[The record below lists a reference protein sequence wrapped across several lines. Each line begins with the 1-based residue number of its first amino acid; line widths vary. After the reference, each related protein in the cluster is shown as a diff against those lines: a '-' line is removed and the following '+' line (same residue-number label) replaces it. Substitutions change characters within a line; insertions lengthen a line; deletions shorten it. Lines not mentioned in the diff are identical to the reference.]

1 MSQQIN
7 LYQPIFRRQRKVFS
21 AVTMAQIIAIVSLG
35 LAAIYGYGRWSLSRL
50 SGDVAV
56 LEAQQAQAQAQF
68 EKLSR
73 EVAATRNDQG
83 LKAEL
88 ARAQTDLKARQ
99 QLLAWLGE
107 NEQQRQLA
115 FSAHLAGLARQHRGD
130 LWLDGIELS
139 QGGQIVTLAGG
150 SDDPAAVVRYLRR
163 LGQEPAF
170 SGLEFHTLSIAR
182 PEAKAGPSA
191 AQTTPPNAPASLRF
205 SVSNQGSLDSNDDA
219 AKAGQP

>member
-21 AVTMAQIIAIVSLG
+21 AATLAQIVAIVALG
-35 LAAIYGYGRWSLSRL
+35 LGAIYGYSRWTVSRL

-73 EVAATRNDQG
+73 EVAATRDDQG
-83 LKAEL
+83 LKSELTRAE
-88 ARAQTDLKARQ
+88 ADLKARQ
-99 QLLAWLGE
+99 QLLVWLGE
-107 NEQQRQLA
+107 NEQERQLG
-115 FSAHLAGLARQHRGD
+115 FSAHIKGLARQHRGD
-130 LWLDGIELS
+130 LWLDGIALN
-139 QGGQIVTLAGG
+139 QGGRIVTLQGG

-170 SGLEFHTLSIAR
+170 AGLEFHTVSIAR
-182 PEAKAGPSA
+182 PEAKAGASADASA
-191 AQTTPPNAPASLRF
+191 AAALHFR
-205 SVSNQGSLDSNDDA
+205 VSNQENPDANDDA
-219 AKAGQP
+219 AKAGKP